1 MKTGLKNWL
10 IYTVIYLAM
19 SFVFLIYEFIKKGII
34 NWDYIGIS
42 GFSFIVYTVIYV
54 LFTKFSEKD

>member
-42 GFSFIVYTVIYV
+42 GC
-54 LFTKFSEKD
+54 